1 MFSIFLLHSTCTV
14 RYIIQRTGAIAYAGC
29 TDKEKSIF
37 SKNSHNGQMDWDPTM
52 QVVPWVGC
60 QSKMK
65 NPNSEIIEIGRR
77 KGKNKK
83 MKGSG

>member
-1 MFSIFLLHSTCTV
+1 
-14 RYIIQRTGAIAYAGC
+14 
-29 TDKEKSIF
+29 
-37 SKNSHNGQMDWDPTM
+37 MDWDPTM

-65 NPNSEIIEIGRR
+65 NPNSKIIETGRI

-83 MKGSG
+83 MKGLG